1 MGIEGIAKGVD
12 VRIDGLGRGIDRG
25 SLIEDRD
32 RKLDR
37 FADMMERIG
46 NAGDEPH
53 QAVQGASDRFA
64 LKMDGR
70 IHETM
75 MVMEKADIR
84 FKFMMSVKNKAI
96 EAYREIMRMGA

>member
-1 MGIEGIAKGVD
+1 MAIEGIGKGLGG
-12 VRIDGLGRGIDRG
+12 RIDELGAGIDSR
-25 SLIEDRD
+25 SILQDRD

-46 NAGDEPH
+46 NAGDAPH
-53 QAVQGASDRFA
+53 QAIQGASDRFA

-84 FKFMMSVKNKAI
+84 FKFMMSVKNKAM
-96 EAYREIMRMGA
+96 EAYREIMRM